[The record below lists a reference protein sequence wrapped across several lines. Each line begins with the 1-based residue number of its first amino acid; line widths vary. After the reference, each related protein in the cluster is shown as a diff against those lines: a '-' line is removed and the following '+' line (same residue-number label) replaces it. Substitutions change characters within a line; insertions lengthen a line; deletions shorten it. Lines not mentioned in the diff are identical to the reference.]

1 MACSL
6 LRPARGLL
14 AMLAVSL
21 LWGTAA
27 AQLPAIPGL
36 GKIGPSGGAAANSPE
51 IPNPDPTVA
60 ELHSK
65 LAAER
70 HQLELLESP
79 GGLGAGAPADTDES
93 ELRARRLRVAVIVR
107 TLEQHLSD
115 PTRLAKDKVRLA
127 ALEKEMQG
135 WTGFAEQ
142 PPYSILMVDRLRS
155 EEQAAETT
163 LGEADAA
170 RVAWDREQAQLLL
183 RAAQVTAAATAAAK
197 EALKTEAEIAK
208 LDLAF
213 TRRKLARAA
222 SKVQFSTAD
231 LEQVRGALA
240 AEADKLSREVDRLSQ
255 EQSQRQAAVEAA
267 QRSLE
272 AAKADSAGGA
282 NETPAERTARL
293 RPLERNLELQQA
305 HLDAI
310 SARLDALRDV
320 AEFNRALLTQWEAR
334 YVVSQRPDAGT
345 RLTIRENAKKIRTY
359 LTLQRKLLEENS
371 KRAEA
376 AVREVETRQEQA
388 SDPAELAFLSELK
401 GIREER
407 AAAVQ
412 RRRDALDENEFVAR
426 QVLAETGGAD
436 DRSMT
441 ERTAEWQ
448 VRISRYLAA
457 AWDFELLAVEDSIV
471 VDGKVIAGTRS
482 VTVGKVLTALF
493 MFVAGYALA
502 VFCARQ
508 GERLLIRR

>member
-1 MACSL
+1 MAYSL

-36 GKIGPSGGAAANSPE
+36 GKAGPHGGTTANSPD
-51 IPNPDPTVA
+51 IPNPDATVA

-93 ELRARRLRVAVIVR
+93 ELRARRLR
-107 TLEQHLSD
+107 
-115 PTRLAKDKVRLA
+115 A

-155 EEQAAETT
+155 EEQAAETKLGGLNSKAEVLEQT
-163 LGEADAA
+163 DATVRERIKLAQQKVRQLNEQAEKTRGEADAA

-183 RAAQVTAAATAAAK
+183 RVAQATAAATAAAK
-197 EALKTEAEIAK
+197 EALKTEAEIAS
-208 LDLAF
+208 LDLDF

-255 EQSQRQAAVEAA
+255 EQSQRQAAAEAA

-320 AEFNRALLTQWEAR
+320 AEFKRALLTQCG
-334 YVVSQRPDAGT
+334 AG
-345 RLTIRENAKKIRTY
+345 
-359 LTLQRKLLEENS
+359 
-371 KRAEA
+371 
-376 AVREVETRQEQA
+376 
-388 SDPAELAFLSELK
+388 
-401 GIREER
+401 
-407 AAAVQ
+407 
-412 RRRDALDENEFVAR
+412 
-426 QVLAETGGAD
+426 
-436 DRSMT
+436 
-441 ERTAEWQ
+441 
-448 VRISRYLAA
+448 
-457 AWDFELLAVEDSIV
+457 
-471 VDGKVIAGTRS
+471 
-482 VTVGKVLTALF
+482 
-493 MFVAGYALA
+493 
-502 VFCARQ
+502 
-508 GERLLIRR
+508 

>member
-115 PTRLAKDKVRLA
+115 LTRLAKDKVRLA

-142 PPYSILMVDRLRS
+142 PPYSILMADRLRS
-155 EEQAAETT
+155 EEQAAETKLGGLNSRAEVLEQT
-163 LGEADAA
+163 DATVRERIKLAQQKVRQLNEQAEKTRGEADAA

-213 TRRKLARAA
+213 TRRKLAGAA
-222 SKVQFSTAD
+222 SRSSSPPPTWN
-231 LEQVRGALA
+231 RYGAP
-240 AEADKLSREVDRLSQ
+240 S
-255 EQSQRQAAVEAA
+255 
-267 QRSLE
+267 
-272 AAKADSAGGA
+272 
-282 NETPAERTARL
+282 P
-293 RPLERNLELQQA
+293 
-305 HLDAI
+305 
-310 SARLDALRDV
+310 
-320 AEFNRALLTQWEAR
+320 
-334 YVVSQRPDAGT
+334 
-345 RLTIRENAKKIRTY
+345 
-359 LTLQRKLLEENS
+359 
-371 KRAEA
+371 
-376 AVREVETRQEQA
+376 
-388 SDPAELAFLSELK
+388 
-401 GIREER
+401 
-407 AAAVQ
+407 
-412 RRRDALDENEFVAR
+412 
-426 QVLAETGGAD
+426 
-436 DRSMT
+436 
-441 ERTAEWQ
+441 
-448 VRISRYLAA
+448 
-457 AWDFELLAVEDSIV
+457 
-471 VDGKVIAGTRS
+471 
-482 VTVGKVLTALF
+482 
-493 MFVAGYALA
+493 
-502 VFCARQ
+502 
-508 GERLLIRR
+508 